1 MPKQSNN
8 QQRPKPFWD
17 NTTTAQISRQLWLPV
32 DPLQADEWAS
42 EPIGHGWGTCLRW
55 SPTADVRNDWLSVMP
70 EVGPQSTEES
80 GLRVK
85 KFRVYPTAQEKTI
98 LSKWFWAAR
107 WTYNECLRAIKV
119 EKVRKSKKDLR
130 ARAINKETV
139 ETLKKP
145 WLLETP
151 YDIRDAAMDDLLKAF
166 ASGAARYKDDKKAFS
181 IRYRSRRQCFQESI
195 VVHAKHWK
203 HRTGKYAFL
212 RHMKCQEKL
221 PEMLPHDSRLVVECH
236 TGHFYLCVPGAVEV
250 VEGPARV
257 PRVVSLDPG
266 VRTFMTGYTPDGAVI
281 ELGKGDIRHIHR
293 LCCHLDVLYSRLSMT
308 GLDHWKKWRM
318 RRASAGIRRRIRN
331 LVDDLHKRAAKYL
344 CSSYDLVVLPTFPTQ
359 QMVDTERRRIR
370 SKTARAML
378 TWSHYRFQ
386 KRLLDKTREYP
397 LCRVVL
403 VSEAHTTKTCGACG
417 HLNDVGGSKEFRC
430 SHCGLVCDRDI
441 NGARNVLLRYCSKAA
456 RGESVVD

>member
-1 MPKQSNN
+1 MPQQP
-8 QQRPKPFWD
+8 QQRPRPFWD
-17 NTTTAQISRQLWLPV
+17 NTTTAQISRQLWLPAG
-32 DPLQADEWAS
+32 PLQADEWAS

-55 SPTADVRNDWLSVMP
+55 SSTADVRNDWLSVIP
-70 EVGPQSTEES
+70 EAGPQSTEEP

-98 LSKWFWAAR
+98 LRKWFEAAR

-130 ARAINKETV
+130 ARAINRVVV

-145 WLLETP
+145 WLLNTP
-151 YDIRDAAMDDLLKAF
+151 YDILEAAMDDLLKAF
-166 ASGAARYKDDKKAFS
+166 ASGAARHKNDTKVFNIK
-181 IRYRSRRQCFQESI
+181 YRSRRRCCQESI
-195 VVHAKHWK
+195 VVHAKHWE

-212 RHMKCQEKL
+212 RHMKCQEML
-221 PEMLPHDSRLVVECH
+221 PETLPHDSRLVTECH

-266 VRTFMTGYTPDGAVI
+266 VRTFVTGYTPDGAVI
-281 ELGKGDIRHIHR
+281 ELGKGDIGHIYR
-293 LCCHLDVLYSRLSMT
+293 LCHHLDVLYSRLSMT
-308 GLDHWKKWRM
+308 GLDRWEWRM
-318 RRASAGIRRRIRN
+318 RRAAAGTRRRIRN

-359 QMVDTERRRIR
+359 QMVHTERRRIR

-397 LCRVVL
+397 SCRVVL
-403 VSEAHTTKTCGACG
+403 VSEAHTSKTCGACG
-417 HLNDVGGSKEFRC
+417 RLNNVGGS
-430 SHCGLVCDRDI
+430 
-441 NGARNVLLRYCSKAA
+441 
-456 RGESVVD
+456 